1 MAATLTTVTELRTG
15 RRPQNAILCRGIA
28 RPDLFYTGVS
38 DHHYSI
44 PEHVPVFTTRKA
56 MEAFMGPAAGSK
68 RGRDDGDANLI
79 PVVAHMGVDAG
90 KDITKPDYANDEF
103 IFVGISYGEA
113 SKARPTV
120 RLLRPHHRRAATH
133 TPSGFNRNWRADASG
148 PKPGRYQPTCGWKA
162 SMVAQEGICLRP
174 RHKRHYD
181 RGSLQWRL

>member
-1 MAATLTTVTELRTG
+1 MATHTKVTELRTG

-28 RPDLFYTGVS
+28 RPDLFYTNPTE
-38 DHHYSI
+38 HHYSI

-56 MEAFMGPAAGSK
+56 MENFMGPTAGSK

-79 PVVAHMGVDAG
+79 PVVAHMGVKAG
-90 KDITKPDYANDEF
+90 DNIDKPDEAKDEF

-133 TPSGFNRNWRADASG
+133 TASGFNRDWRADASG
-148 PKPGRYQPTCGWKA
+148 PKPTRRQATCGWKA
-162 SMVAQEGICLRP
+162 SVVAREGICIRS
-174 RHKRHYD
+174 RHTRHSD